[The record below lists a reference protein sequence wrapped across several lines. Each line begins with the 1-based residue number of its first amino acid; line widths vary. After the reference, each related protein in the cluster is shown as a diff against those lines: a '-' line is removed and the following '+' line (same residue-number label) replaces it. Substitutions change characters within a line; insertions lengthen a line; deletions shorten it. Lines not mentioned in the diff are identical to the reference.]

1 VIHII
6 ASIDKFHQSETEMY
20 KKKKKNRKKKQINT
34 VNKLN
39 IVQLP
44 SQILYIIFQ
53 HKYYII
59 PFYCIFY
66 SLHLFIVPRTLI
78 KPYKLQ

>member
-1 VIHII
+1 
-6 ASIDKFHQSETEMY
+6 ML
-20 KKKKKNRKKKQINT
+20 NT

-39 IVQLP
+39 IVQLS

-59 PFYCIFY
+59 TFYCIFY
-66 SLHLFIVPRTLI
+66 SLHLFIVPRALI